1 MATYANGNT
10 INTSFDI
17 DSKLT
22 FKVRGHEVLMD
33 LATAK
38 DADQII
44 KRLALYG
51 LRKFNDASPMGA
63 TAPNNG
69 TDEQKAAFALECASN
84 AREMVKDWLAGE
96 FETERSGGGRTANPV
111 AVEAR
116 AIAIAYFTTKFGRK
130 PEPKNDDDKATL
142 AKIIAHPT
150 IVAKAEKAVAERA
163 VEIDIDL

>member
-1 MATYANGNT
+1 MAYQIT
-10 INTSFDI
+10 IELPQI
-17 DSKLT
+17 LT
-22 FKVRGHEVLMD
+22 FKVRGHEVKMD
-33 LATAK
+33 LD
-38 DADQII
+38 DASDLPGIA

-51 LRKFNDASPMGA
+51 LRKFNDASPMGE
-63 TAPNNG
+63 TAPNGG
-69 TDEQKAAFALECASN
+69 TDEPKAAFALPCASN
-84 AREMVKDWLAGE
+84 AREMVKDWLAGD